1 MAILHVFKFN
11 AKQQPV
17 GVFHKQSPAHLH
29 VQGWDDCSETDTSDT
44 LYWIGKRFYV
54 EKGS

>member
-29 VQGWDDCSETDTSDT
+29 VQGWGDCSETDTSDT